1 MMSRKFAVFD
11 IDGTLIRWQLYHAI
25 VDQIVN
31 LGYPNENAK
40 HKLKK
45 ARMVWKNRQ
54 YEEAFSDYEK
64 ELIRIYE
71 SSFNELRPEQ
81 FDQLV
86 DGVIDRYK
94 DQVYTFTRDLVQDL
108 RQKGY
113 FLIAISGS
121 HQELVEK
128 LAQYYNFDSWVG
140 TKYERIHGK
149 FSGKKYVPSMNKS
162 AVLHKIITENN
173 LAMDDSYAVG
183 DTISDLPVL
192 EMVDNPIAFNPEKK
206 LLEASSNNGWKIVIE
221 RKNVIYQLDSKNR
234 TW

>member
-206 LLEASSNNGWKIVIE
+206 LLKASSNNGWKIVIE

>member
-71 SSFNELRPEQ
+71 SSFNELRP
-81 FDQLV
+81 
-86 DGVIDRYK
+86 
-94 DQVYTFTRDLVQDL
+94 
-108 RQKGY
+108 
-113 FLIAISGS
+113 
-121 HQELVEK
+121 
-128 LAQYYNFDSWVG
+128 
-140 TKYERIHGK
+140 
-149 FSGKKYVPSMNKS
+149 
-162 AVLHKIITENN
+162 
-173 LAMDDSYAVG
+173 
-183 DTISDLPVL
+183 
-192 EMVDNPIAFNPEKK
+192 
-206 LLEASSNNGWKIVIE
+206 
-221 RKNVIYQLDSKNR
+221 
-234 TW
+234 

>member
-1 MMSRKFAVFD
+1 M
-11 IDGTLIRWQLYHAI
+11 
-25 VDQIVN
+25 
-31 LGYPNENAK
+31 
-40 HKLKK
+40 
-45 ARMVWKNRQ
+45 
-54 YEEAFSDYEK
+54 
-64 ELIRIYE
+64 
-71 SSFNELRPEQ
+71 
-81 FDQLV
+81 V

-94 DQVYTFTRDLVQDL
+94 DQVYTFTRDLVKDL